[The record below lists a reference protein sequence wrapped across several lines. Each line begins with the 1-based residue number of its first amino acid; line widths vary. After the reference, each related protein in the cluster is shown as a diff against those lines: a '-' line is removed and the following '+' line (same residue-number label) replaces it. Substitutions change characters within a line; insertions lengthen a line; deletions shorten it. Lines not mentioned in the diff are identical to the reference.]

1 MLKGTGVCAG
11 VGLGTALVVQT
22 QELDWSG
29 VQYAGAEQEKA
40 RLAAAAKAVS
50 EALEA
55 MANAMTS
62 QVGEHAAQ
70 ILSGQIMMLADPFMV
85 GQMNEQI
92 DGGAVAEA
100 AVDAVCGSF
109 IAMFSA
115 VEDELTRQR
124 ATDVAD
130 LRDRL
135 LKTLL
140 GKADQDLAAAP
151 AGTVIVAHDLTPS
164 MTVGLKRENIAGI
177 ITETGGATSHS
188 AILARALEI
197 PAVLSVPG
205 ALEAI
210 APGAKIAMDG
220 ELGHVYVD
228 PDERTV
234 KEIGRAHV

>member
-29 VQYAGAEQEKA
+29 VQYAGAEQEKS
-40 RLAAAAKAVS
+40 RLAAAAKSVS
-50 EALEA
+50 DTLAA
-55 MANAMTS
+55 MAQAMTS
-62 QVGEHAAQ
+62 QVGEHAAE
-70 ILSGQIMMLADPFMV
+70 ILSGQIMMLADPFMI

-92 DGGAVAEA
+92 EGGAVAEA

-140 GKADQDLAAAP
+140 GREDQDLAAAP

-177 ITETGGATSHS
+177 ITETGAPPATRPSWPGRWRSPRCSACPGRWRPSPPARRSPWTASWATSMWTRTS
-188 AILARALEI
+188 AR
-197 PAVLSVPG
+197 
-205 ALEAI
+205 
-210 APGAKIAMDG
+210 
-220 ELGHVYVD
+220 
-228 PDERTV
+228 
-234 KEIGRAHV
+234 

>member
-50 EALEA
+50 DTLAA
-55 MANAMTS
+55 MAQAMTS
-62 QVGEHAAQ
+62 QVGEHAAE
-70 ILSGQIMMLADPFMV
+70 ILSGQIMMLADPFMI

-92 DGGAVAEA
+92 EGGAVAEA

-140 GKADQDLAAAP
+140 GREDQDLAAAP

-164 MTVGLKRENIAGI
+164 RTVGLKR
-177 ITETGGATSHS
+177 
-188 AILARALEI
+188 
-197 PAVLSVPG
+197 
-205 ALEAI
+205 
-210 APGAKIAMDG
+210 
-220 ELGHVYVD
+220 
-228 PDERTV
+228 
-234 KEIGRAHV
+234 

>member
-40 RLAAAAKAVS
+40 RLATATKAVS

-130 LRDRL
+130 LDR
-135 LKTLL
+135 K
-140 GKADQDLAAAP
+140 
-151 AGTVIVAHDLTPS
+151 
-164 MTVGLKRENIAGI
+164 
-177 ITETGGATSHS
+177 
-188 AILARALEI
+188 
-197 PAVLSVPG
+197 SV
-205 ALEAI
+205 
-210 APGAKIAMDG
+210 
-220 ELGHVYVD
+220 V
-228 PDERTV
+228 
-234 KEIGRAHV
+234 